1 MPAYIKIGDIK
12 GEAITQV
19 LHKPFLPENPA
30 PRLAN
35 IPAQLRS
42 AYPDG
47 VEYVVVVPS
56 KRTGWTVVQDS
67 SGIIAILIGLLL
79 PAVQKIGE
87 NAGEDVSEMSKLA
100 RCVAP
105 GGVLGVVTDDRP
117 LSPFS
122 KIQVIH

>member
-1 MPAYIKIGDIK
+1 
-12 GEAITQV
+12 
-19 LHKPFLPENPA
+19 
-30 PRLAN
+30 
-35 IPAQLRS
+35 
-42 AYPDG
+42 

-117 LSPFS
+117 LSAFS